1 MLDPLQERFGKFM
14 GGILF
19 IPALIGEVLWAAT
32 MFALLA
38 KMFIILVGEHTQ
50 YVVILVA
57 IVTIFNTL
65 AGGMYSVVITDVVN
79 LACLVIGI
87 VRVFVPFIIF
97 SLVFTSLTPSC

>member
-1 MLDPLQERFGKFM
+1 MLDPLQERYGKFM

-38 KMFIILVGEHTQ
+38 KTFTVVVGDHTQ

-57 IVTIFNTL
+57 IVTIFNT
-65 AGGMYSVVITDVVN
+65 AGGGMFSVVVTDVVK

-87 VRVFVPFIIF
+87 VSV
-97 SLVFTSLTPSC
+97 LCY